1 MTGEVRGDVRPG
13 GRRAGGE
20 GECGGKGLAWVV
32 EGRVRGIDTGGNSLH
47 VHKKQKQQHDVTLS
61 CGPIS
66 G

>member
-1 MTGEVRGDVRPG
+1 MLDQGLDVRGTEGSARG
-13 GRRAGGE
+13 GR
-20 GECGGKGLAWVV
+20 GLAWVV